1 MHIGQA
7 LDLVSRYDSLR
18 NPLTSLGDYLDPELI
33 SRCLAE
39 SGTVTLRKRRLPLEM
54 MVWCI
59 VGMALERKEPL
70 HQIVNRLDIMLPGN
84 RPFVA
89 PSAVIQARQRLGSE
103 AVRRVFTKTAQ
114 LWHNATPHP
123 HWCGLTLLAIDG
135 VFWRTPDTPEN
146 DAAFPRQTHAGN
158 PALYPQVK
166 MVCQMELT
174 SHLLTAAAFGT
185 MKNSENELAEQL
197 IEQTGDNT
205 LTLMDKGYYSLG
217 LLNAW
222 SLAGEHRHWMIPLR
236 KGAQYEE
243 IRKLGKGDHLVKL
256 KTSPQA
262 RKKWPGLGN
271 EVTARLLTVTRKGKV
286 CHLLTS
292 MTDAMRFPGGEM
304 GDLYSHRWEKLIS
317 RCLAESGTVTL
328 RKRRLPLEMMVWC
341 IVGMALERKEPL
353 HQIVNRLDIMLPG
366 NRPFVAPSAVIQA
379 RQRLGSEAVRR
390 VFTKTAQLWHNATPH
405 PHWCGLTLLAIDG
418 VFWRTPDTPEND
430 AAFPR
435 QTHAGNP
442 ALYPQVKMV
451 CQMELTSHLLTAAAF
466 GTMKNSENELAEQ
479 LIEQTGDNTLTLM
492 DKGYY
497 SLGLLNAWSL
507 AGEHRHWMIPLRKG
521 AQYEEIRKLGKGD
534 HLVKLKTSP
543 QARKKWPGLGNE
555 VTARLLTV
563 TRKGKVCH
571 LLTSMTDAMRFPGG
585 EMGDLYSHRWEIELG
600 YREIKQTMQRSRLT
614 LRSKKPELVEQELWG
629 VLLAYNLVRYQMIKM
644 AEHLKGYW
652 PNQLS
657 FSESCGMVMRMLIT
671 LQGASPGRIPELMRD
686 LASMGQLVK
695 LPTRRERAFPRVVKE
710 RPWKY
715 PTAPKKSQSVA

>member
-1 MHIGQA
+1 MLIGQA

-292 MTDAMRFPGGEM
+292 MTDAIRFPRTYTGADARSCKYGTTSEITDKK
-304 GDLYSHRWEKLIS
+304 GKGLP
-317 RCLAESGTVTL
+317 ESG
-328 RKRRLPLEMMVWC
+328 KGE
-341 IVGMALERKEPL
+341 ALEIPHSPEKEPVSCL
-353 HQIVNRLDIMLPG
+353 TDWHYPFWGRFLFSQNNFSINRQHCPSSYLRRCITPTHSDIVLYRLQV
-366 NRPFVAPSAVIQA
+366 NV
-379 RQRLGSEAVRR
+379 
-390 VFTKTAQLWHNATPH
+390 
-405 PHWCGLTLLAIDG
+405 G
-418 VFWRTPDTPEND
+418 V
-430 AAFPR
+430 
-435 QTHAGNP
+435 
-442 ALYPQVKMV
+442 
-451 CQMELTSHLLTAAAF
+451 
-466 GTMKNSENELAEQ
+466 
-479 LIEQTGDNTLTLM
+479 
-492 DKGYY
+492 
-497 SLGLLNAWSL
+497 
-507 AGEHRHWMIPLRKG
+507 
-521 AQYEEIRKLGKGD
+521 
-534 HLVKLKTSP
+534 
-543 QARKKWPGLGNE
+543 
-555 VTARLLTV
+555 
-563 TRKGKVCH
+563 
-571 LLTSMTDAMRFPGG
+571 
-585 EMGDLYSHRWEIELG
+585 
-600 YREIKQTMQRSRLT
+600 
-614 LRSKKPELVEQELWG
+614 
-629 VLLAYNLVRYQMIKM
+629 
-644 AEHLKGYW
+644 
-652 PNQLS
+652 
-657 FSESCGMVMRMLIT
+657 
-671 LQGASPGRIPELMRD
+671 
-686 LASMGQLVK
+686 
-695 LPTRRERAFPRVVKE
+695 
-710 RPWKY
+710 
-715 PTAPKKSQSVA
+715 

>member
-1 MHIGQA
+1 MLIGQA
-7 LDLVSRYDSLR
+7 LDLISRYDSLR
-18 NPLTSLGDYLDPELI
+18 NPLTSLGDYLAPELI

-39 SGTVTLRKRRLPLEM
+39 SGTVTLHKRRLPLEM

-222 SLAGEHRHWMIPLR
+222 SLAGEHRHWMISLR

-292 MTDAMRFPGGEM
+292 MTDAMRFTGTYTGADARSCKYGTTCEITDKKGKGLP
-304 GDLYSHRWEKLIS
+304 
-317 RCLAESGTVTL
+317 ESG
-328 RKRRLPLEMMVWC
+328 KGE
-341 IVGMALERKEPL
+341 ALEIPHSPEKEPVSCL
-353 HQIVNRLDIMLPG
+353 TDWHY
-366 NRPFVAPSAVIQA
+366 PFWG
-379 RQRLGSEAVRR
+379 RFF
-390 VFTKTAQLWHNATPH
+390 VFPKQLFHKP
-405 PHWCGLTLLAIDG
+405 
-418 VFWRTPDTPEND
+418 
-430 AAFPR
+430 AA
-435 QTHAGNP
+435 
-442 ALYPQVKMV
+442 
-451 CQMELTSHLLTAAAF
+451 
-466 GTMKNSENELAEQ
+466 
-479 LIEQTGDNTLTLM
+479 
-492 DKGYY
+492 
-497 SLGLLNAWSL
+497 
-507 AGEHRHWMIPLRKG
+507 
-521 AQYEEIRKLGKGD
+521 
-534 HLVKLKTSP
+534 
-543 QARKKWPGLGNE
+543 
-555 VTARLLTV
+555 
-563 TRKGKVCH
+563 
-571 LLTSMTDAMRFPGG
+571 
-585 EMGDLYSHRWEIELG
+585 
-600 YREIKQTMQRSRLT
+600 
-614 LRSKKPELVEQELWG
+614 
-629 VLLAYNLVRYQMIKM
+629 
-644 AEHLKGYW
+644 
-652 PNQLS
+652 LS
-657 FSESCGMVMRMLIT
+657 FIIFATMYNAYTQRYCT
-671 LQGASPGRIPELMRD
+671 LQ
-686 LASMGQLVK
+686 V
-695 LPTRRERAFPRVVKE
+695 T
-710 RPWKY
+710 
-715 PTAPKKSQSVA
+715 SQCRCISAL